1 MEIGIACVSRRIEKR
16 EAWTSCGSAGVRDK
30 VKKVNL
36 LKMSQK
42 VREYG
47 MQQHLAKRMRMK
59 ETRTRTRMRIP

>member
-1 MEIGIACVSRRIEKR
+1 MGIGIACVSRRIEKQG
-16 EAWTSCGSAGVRDK
+16 AWTSCGSADVRGK

-47 MQQHLAKRMRMK
+47 MQQHFAKRMRMK
-59 ETRTRTRMRIP
+59 EMRTRTRMRIP